1 MKGKSIMKRIKIGI
15 IGTGVGVRTH
25 LKGFRNFQDEAEVYA
40 IAGSNLERSK
50 QFAKEYDIPV
60 ACADYKQL
68 CDIED
73 LDLVCITTPN
83 KFHKE
88 MLKYAM
94 SKNKNII
101 CEKPMVNT
109 AEEAKEMNKITK
121 NYDKILII
129 NHQLRFNP
137 YILEI
142 KKMIN
147 DGILGKIYNVRLN
160 QQGTGF
166 ANDNIPWSW
175 SFDDKEGGGVRLA
188 MASHF
193 TDLIEYWFDSR
204 DVISVNASM
213 NPITKERL
221 DTNNQLRSVNVS
233 TICNAFIKLKDELT
247 IQYSIN
253 AGSYIGSR
261 FDITIFGDKGEL
273 IFTLDDKLKLYL
285 RNSIGEAHCISPN
298 GVYQDEIEN
307 KVSIFSGSFRYL
319 APKIIKSIQKNNS
332 SEISI
337 AATPEDSIYC
347 LEILDAIKESANK
360 GTSISFEK
368 EINSYF

>member
-1 MKGKSIMKRIKIGI
+1 MEKIKIGI
-15 IGTGVGVRTH
+15 IGTGVGIRTH
-25 LKGFRNFQDEAEVYA
+25 LKGFRNFQDNAEVYA
-40 IAGSNLERSK
+40 IVGSNLDRSK
-50 QFAKEYDIPV
+50 QFADEYNIPI
-60 ACADYKQL
+60 ACADYKEL

-88 MLKYAM
+88 MLKYAI

-101 CEKPMVNT
+101 CEKPMVDT
-109 AEEAKEMNKITK
+109 AREAEEINEIVKD
-121 NYDKILII
+121 YDKILII
-129 NHQLRFNP
+129 DHQLRFNP

-142 KKMIN
+142 KKLIN
-147 DGILGKIYNVRLN
+147 NGTLGKIYNVRLN

-166 ANDNIPWSW
+166 TNENASWSW

-193 TDLIEYWFDSR
+193 TDLIEYWFASR
-204 DVISVNASM
+204 DVVSVTASM
-213 NPITKERL
+213 NPITKKRL
-221 DTNNQLRSVNVS
+221 DSNGQSKNINAS
-233 TICNAFIKLKDELT
+233 TTCNAFIQLKDELT

-273 IFTLDDKLKLYL
+273 TFTLDDKLKLYL
-285 RNSIGEAHCISPN
+285 RSSVGEVHSINPD
-298 GVYQDEIEN
+298 GVYPDEIEN

-319 APKIIKSIQKNNS
+319 APKLIKSIQTNNND
-332 SEISI
+332 EISI
-337 AATPEDSIYC
+337 AATPKDSIYC
-347 LEILDAIKESANK
+347 LKILDAIKDSANK
-360 GTSISFEK
+360 GISVSFE
-368 EINSYF
+368 EETNSYF

>member
-1 MKGKSIMKRIKIGI
+1 MKKIKIGI
-15 IGTGVGVRTH
+15 IGTGVGIRTH
-25 LKGFRNFQDEAEVYA
+25 LKGFRNFEDEAEVYA

-50 QFAKEYDIPV
+50 QFADEYNIPV
-60 ACADYKQL
+60 ACADYKEL

-88 MLKYAM
+88 MLKYAI

-101 CEKPMVNT
+101 CEKPMVDT
-109 AEEAKEMNKITK
+109 AKEAEEINEMVKD
-121 NYDKILII
+121 YDKILII
-129 NHQLRFNP
+129 DHQLRFNP

-147 DGILGKIYNVRLN
+147 DGTLGKIYNVRLN

-166 ANDNIPWSW
+166 ANENAFWSW

-204 DVISVNASM
+204 DVISVTASM

-221 DTNNQLRSVNVS
+221 DSNGQSKKVNAS
-233 TICNAFIKLKDELT
+233 TTCNAFIKLKDELT

-273 IFTLDDKLKLYL
+273 TFTLDGKLKLYL
-285 RNSIGEAHCISPN
+285 RSSVSEVRSINPD
-298 GVYQDEIEN
+298 GVYPDEIEN
-307 KVSIFSGSFRYL
+307 KVSIFSSSFRYL
-319 APKIIKSIQKNNS
+319 ASKIIKSIQTNNND
-332 SEISI
+332 EINI
-337 AATPEDSIYC
+337 AATPKDSIYC
-347 LEILDAIKESANK
+347 LKILDAIKDSSNK
-360 GTSISFEK
+360 GISVYFE
-368 EINSYF
+368 EETNSYF

>member
-1 MKGKSIMKRIKIGI
+1 MKKIKIGI
-15 IGTGVGVRTH
+15 IGTGVGIRTH
-25 LKGFRNFQDEAEVYA
+25 LKGFHNFEDEAEVYA

-50 QFAKEYDIPV
+50 QFADEYNIPV
-60 ACADYKQL
+60 ACTDYKEL

-88 MLKYAM
+88 MLKYAI

-101 CEKPMVNT
+101 CEKPMVDT
-109 AEEAKEMNKITK
+109 TKEAEKINEMVKD
-121 NYDKILII
+121 YHKILII
-129 NHQLRFNP
+129 DHQLRFNP

-142 KKMIN
+142 KRMIN
-147 DGILGKIYNVRLN
+147 DGTLGKIYNVRLN

-166 ANDNIPWSW
+166 ANENAFWSW

-204 DVISVNASM
+204 DVISVTASM

-221 DTNNQLRSVNVS
+221 DSNGQSKKVNAS
-233 TICNAFIKLKDELT
+233 TTCNAFIKLKDELT

-273 IFTLDDKLKLYL
+273 TFTLDDKLKLYL
-285 RNSIGEAHCISPN
+285 RSSVGEVHNINPD
-298 GVYQDEIEN
+298 GVYPDEVEN

-319 APKIIKSIQKNNS
+319 ASKIIKSIQTNNND
-332 SEISI
+332 EINI
-337 AATPEDSIYC
+337 AATPKDSIYC
-347 LEILDAIKESANK
+347 LKILDAIKDSSNK
-360 GTSISFEK
+360 GISIYFE
-368 EINSYF
+368 EETNSYF

>member
-1 MKGKSIMKRIKIGI
+1 MKKIKIGI
-15 IGTGVGVRTH
+15 IGTGVGIRTH
-25 LKGFRNFQDEAEVYA
+25 LKGFRNFEDETEVYA

-50 QFAKEYDIPV
+50 QYADEYNIPV
-60 ACADYKQL
+60 ACTDYKEL

-88 MLKYAM
+88 MLKYAI

-101 CEKPMVNT
+101 CEKPMVDT
-109 AEEAKEMNKITK
+109 AKEAEEINGVVKD
-121 NYDKILII
+121 YDKILII
-129 NHQLRFNP
+129 DHQLRFNP

-142 KKMIN
+142 KRMIN
-147 DGILGKIYNVRLN
+147 DGTLGKIYNVRLN

-166 ANDNIPWSW
+166 ANENALWSW
-175 SFDDKEGGGVRLA
+175 SFDDKDGGGVRLA

-204 DVISVNASM
+204 DVVSVTASM

-221 DTNNQLRSVNVS
+221 DSNRQQKKVNAS
-233 TICNAFIKLKDELT
+233 TTCNAFIKLKDELT

-273 IFTLDDKLKLYL
+273 TFTLDDKLKLYL
-285 RNSIGEAHCISPN
+285 RSLVGEVHNINPD
-298 GVYQDEIEN
+298 GVYPDEVEN

-319 APKIIKSIQKNNS
+319 ASKIIKSIQTNNND
-332 SEISI
+332 EINI
-337 AATPEDSIYC
+337 AATPKDSIYC
-347 LEILDAIKESANK
+347 LKILDAIKDSSNK
-360 GTSISFEK
+360 GISIYFE
-368 EINSYF
+368 EETNSYF

>member
-1 MKGKSIMKRIKIGI
+1 MKRIKIGI

-60 ACADYKQL
+60 TCADYKQL

-175 SFDDKEGGGVRLA
+175 SFDDKEGGGVR
-188 MASHF
+188 
-193 TDLIEYWFDSR
+193 Y
-204 DVISVNASM
+204 
-213 NPITKERL
+213 
-221 DTNNQLRSVNVS
+221 
-233 TICNAFIKLKDELT
+233 
-247 IQYSIN
+247 
-253 AGSYIGSR
+253 
-261 FDITIFGDKGEL
+261 
-273 IFTLDDKLKLYL
+273 
-285 RNSIGEAHCISPN
+285 
-298 GVYQDEIEN
+298 
-307 KVSIFSGSFRYL
+307 
-319 APKIIKSIQKNNS
+319 
-332 SEISI
+332 
-337 AATPEDSIYC
+337 
-347 LEILDAIKESANK
+347 ESN
-360 GTSISFEK
+360 
-368 EINSYF
+368 Y

>member
-1 MKGKSIMKRIKIGI
+1 MKKIKIGI
-15 IGTGVGVRTH
+15 IGTGVGIRTY
-25 LKGFRNFQDEAEVYA
+25 LKGFRNFQDDAEIYA

-50 QFAKEYDIPV
+50 VFANKYNIPV
-60 ACADYKQL
+60 ACANYKEL

-88 MLKYAM
+88 MLKYAI

-101 CEKPMVNT
+101 CEKPMVDT
-109 AEEAKEMNKITK
+109 ASEAKEINEIVKD
-121 NYDKILII
+121 YEKILII
-129 NHQLRFNP
+129 DHQLRFNP
-137 YILEI
+137 YIIEI
-142 KKMIN
+142 KKLIN
-147 DGILGKIYNVRLN
+147 DGTLGKIYNVRIN

-166 ANDNIPWSW
+166 ANEKASWSW

-204 DVISVNASM
+204 DVVSVTASM
-213 NPITKERL
+213 NPITKKRL
-221 DTNNQLRSVNVS
+221 DQNGQTKNINAS
-233 TICNAFIKLKDELT
+233 TTCNAFIQLKDELT
-247 IQYSIN
+247 VQYSIN

-273 IFTLDDKLKLYL
+273 TFSLDDKLKLYL
-285 RNSIGEAHCISPN
+285 RSSVGEEQIINPE

-319 APKIIKSIQKNNS
+319 APKLIKAIQINNND
-332 SEISI
+332 EINI
-337 AATPEDSIYC
+337 AATPKDSIYC
-347 LEILDAIKESANK
+347 SKILDAIKDSANK
-360 GTSISFEK
+360 GISVSFE
-368 EINSYF
+368 EETNLYF

>member
-1 MKGKSIMKRIKIGI
+1 MKKVKIGI
-15 IGTGVGVRTH
+15 IGTGVGIRTH
-25 LKGFRNFQDEAEVYA
+25 LKGFRNFENEAEVYA
-40 IAGSNLERSK
+40 IAGRNLERSK
-50 QFAKEYDIPV
+50 YFANEYNIPV
-60 ACADYKQL
+60 ACADYKEL

-73 LDLVCITTPN
+73 LDLICITTPN
-83 KFHKE
+83 KFHIE
-88 MLKYAM
+88 MIKYAI

-101 CEKPMVNT
+101 CEKPMVDNIKD
-109 AEEAKEMNKITK
+109 AENINEIIK
-121 NYDKILII
+121 NYDKIFII
-129 NHQLRFNP
+129 DHQLRFNP

-147 DGILGKIYNVRLN
+147 AGTLGKIYNVRLN

-166 ANDNIPWSW
+166 ANKNAPWSW

-204 DVISVNASM
+204 DVISITASM

-221 DTNNQLRSVNVS
+221 DSNGQLKNVKVS
-233 TICNAFIKLKDELT
+233 TTCNAFIKLKDELT

-273 IFTLDDKLKLYL
+273 TFTLDDKLKLYL
-285 RNSIGEAHCISPN
+285 RSSVGEVHNINPD
-298 GVYQDEIEN
+298 GVYQDELEN

-319 APKIIKSIQKNNS
+319 ADKIIKSIQTENND
-332 SEISI
+332 EISI
-337 AATPEDSIYC
+337 AATPKDSIYC
-347 LEILDAIKESANK
+347 LKILDAIKDSSNK
-360 GTSISFEK
+360 GISINFCE
-368 EINSYF
+368 ETNSYF

>member
-1 MKGKSIMKRIKIGI
+1 MKKIKIGI
-15 IGTGVGVRTH
+15 IGTGVGIRTH
-25 LKGFRNFQDEAEVYA
+25 LKGFRNFQDDAEVYA
-40 IAGSNLERSK
+40 IAGSNLDRSK
-50 QFAKEYDIPV
+50 KFAYEYNIPV
-60 ACADYKQL
+60 ACADYKEL
-68 CDIED
+68 CNIED

-88 MLKYAM
+88 MLKYAI

-101 CEKPMVNT
+101 CEKPMVDT
-109 AEEAKEMNKITK
+109 AREAEEINEIVKD
-121 NYDKILII
+121 YGKILII
-129 NHQLRFNP
+129 DHQLRFNP

-142 KKMIN
+142 KKLIN
-147 DGILGKIYNVRLN
+147 NGTLGKIYNVRLN

-166 ANDNIPWSW
+166 ANENASWSW

-193 TDLIEYWFDSR
+193 TDLIEYWFNSR
-204 DVISVNASM
+204 DVISVTASM

-221 DTNNQLRSVNVS
+221 DSNGQSKNINAS
-233 TICNAFIKLKDELT
+233 TTCNAFIQLKDELT

-273 IFTLDDKLKLYL
+273 TFTLDDKLKLYL
-285 RNSIGEAHCISPN
+285 RSSVGEVRSINPD
-298 GVYQDEIEN
+298 GVYPDEIEN

-319 APKIIKSIQKNNS
+319 APKLIKSIQTNDKD
-332 SEISI
+332 EINI
-337 AATPEDSIYC
+337 AATPKDSIYC
-347 LEILDAIKESANK
+347 LKILDAIKDSANK
-360 GTSISFEK
+360 GTSICFE
-368 EINSYF
+368 EETNSYF

>member
-1 MKGKSIMKRIKIGI
+1 MKKIKIGI
-15 IGTGVGVRTH
+15 IGTGVGIRTH

-40 IAGSNLERSK
+40 IAGSNLEKSK
-50 QFAKEYDIPV
+50 QFADEYNIPV
-60 ACADYKQL
+60 ACADYKEL

-73 LDLVCITTPN
+73 LDLVCITAPN

-101 CEKPMVNT
+101 CEKPMVDT
-109 AEEAKEMNKITK
+109 AKEAEEINEITK

-129 NHQLRFNP
+129 DHQLRFNP

-142 KKMIN
+142 KKLIK
-147 DGILGKIYNVRLN
+147 DGTLGKIYNVCLN

-166 ANDNIPWSW
+166 AKENAPWSW
-175 SFDDKEGGGVRLA
+175 SFDDEEGGGVRLA

-193 TDLIEYWFDSR
+193 TDLIEYWFESR
-204 DVISVNASM
+204 DVVSVNASM

-221 DTNNQLRSVNVS
+221 DSNNQSRNVNAS
-233 TICNAFIKLKDELT
+233 TTCNAFIKLKDELT

-273 IFTLDDKLKLYL
+273 TFTLDDKLKLYL
-285 RNSIGEAHCISPN
+285 RSSVGEVHSINPD
-298 GVYQDEIEN
+298 GVYQDEVEN

-319 APKIIKSIQKNNS
+319 VPKIIKSIQTNNNDD
-332 SEISI
+332 ISI
-337 AATPEDSIYC
+337 AATPKDSIYC
-347 LEILDAIKESANK
+347 LKILDAIKDSANK
-360 GTSISFEK
+360 GVSISFE
-368 EINSYF
+368 EETNSYF